1 MAMAHVAAWRW
12 PGAQCTWRRRAKGRK
27 ERCGGWRGGR
37 KVVRRTNTHVAWDG
51 RAQASLVGKGGSW
64 EAVQA
69 PKKLL
74 EKVQARMQGLWRKL
88 VPMAFLFFFMSFVNS
103 ILDSTKD
110 TLVVTAFGGAEQL
123 PFLTVYAVLPCSLL
137 FLMVYSKMA
146 NRLEPGALFYATLV
160 PFVAF
165 FGLFGTVL
173 FPFQHILH
181 PNTETWLRILPAGL
195 EGGVAMIQHWTYTL
209 FYVFSEL
216 WGDVVLSLLF
226 WGLANETTNVDEAR
240 VIYPLFGI
248 GANVA
253 QAMAGRVLKWL
264 ADGAHGSSGL
274 SATDAWASQL
284 KAMMAIVVVSGF
296 CIMALHGYIRKA
308 LIQVERKNSSGQP
321 MLRKKSNLSIGESFH
336 AIVSSKQI
344 RCLAAM
350 AVAQGLA
357 SILFQVTWKGQIR
370 ILHPQPTEYSSFMGD
385 VATASGLFTGLSML
399 AAPMLFTKLGWSGAA
414 QFTPYVMVFGGW
426 IFFSVAIWA
435 NNGGLATCPHL
446 LGPMVAGGAALYI
459 FEKAAKFSLF
469 KPAEE
474 MVYIGL
480 DEDKRTK
487 GKAAVDVVGAQFGKS
502 SGSVFQQGLL
512 VGMGT
517 LSRALPIILLTHS
530 LVIAIWIMAIDAL
543 AHHHG
548 HLLTFDEEESDT
560 NDLVCELEDRPVGD
574 RIVEA

>member
-1 MAMAHVAAWRW
+1 V
-12 PGAQCTWRRRAKGRK
+12 
-27 ERCGGWRGGR
+27 
-37 KVVRRTNTHVAWDG
+37 
-51 RAQASLVGKGGSW
+51 QASLVGEDGGW
-64 EAVQA
+64 EAAKV
-69 PKKLL
+69 PKRLV
-74 EKVQARMQGLWRKL
+74 EKVQSRMHGLWGKL
-88 VPMAFLFFFMSFVNS
+88 VPMAVLFFFMSFVNS

-146 NRLEPGALFYATLV
+146 NRLQPGALFYATLV

-165 FGLFGTVL
+165 FGLFGAVL
-173 FPFQHILH
+173 FPFQHVLH
-181 PNTETWLRILPAGL
+181 PNTESWLQILPAGL

-264 ADGAHGSSGL
+264 ANNVHE
-274 SATDAWASQL
+274 SAALTATEAWARQL

-296 CIMALHGYIRKA
+296 CIMALHGYIRRA
-308 LIQVERKNSSGQP
+308 LVRAERKKSNGVAV
-321 MLRKKSNLSIGESFH
+321 LKKKSNLSIGESFR

-370 ILHPQPTEYSSFMGD
+370 ILHPQPAEYSSFMGD

-426 IFFSVAIWA
+426 IFFAVAIWA

-446 LGPMVAGGAALYI
+446 LAPMVAGGAALYI

-548 HLLTFDEEESDT
+548 HMLAFDEGESDT
-560 NDLVCELEDRPVGD
+560 NDLVCELDDRPVGD
-574 RIVEA
+574 TIVEA